1 MPGAAVRRPRRGPV
15 IALDALAV
23 AGGKTAYALL
33 VILGVATFAFALGHL
48 SGDPVDAMA
57 PPDASADDREALR
70 RRLGLDDSLVTQ
82 YGLFLGRAARGDL
95 GESWGQ
101 RRPALDAALDRL
113 PATLTL
119 TGAAMG
125 LAIAVGVPLGLA
137 GGSRRRGGARVA
149 GAVVSLLGQAV
160 PAFWLGSV
168 LILAFA
174 VERHWFPAAGLDGPW
189 SLVLPA
195 IALGLYPA
203 AMIVRLLS
211 VTLAEVRDEDWV
223 RTARGKGLRD
233 RLIVSRHMAPVIA
246 APMFAFV
253 AVQLGFLVGG
263 AVVVEAVFAY
273 PGLGRLALGAVQDR
287 DIPLVQAVVIVVG
300 SLTVVFSTVA
310 DVLGQLVDPRAR
322 GGRAM
327 SAAGMAR

>member
-1 MPGAAVRRPRRGPV
+1 MIAIDAFAVMARKV
-15 IALDALAV
+15 
-23 AGGKTAYALL
+23 AYALL

-57 PPDASADDREALR
+57 PPDASAAAREALR
-70 RRLGLDDSLVTQ
+70 RRLGLDDPIVTQ
-82 YGLFLGRAARGDL
+82 YGLFLGRVARGDL

-113 PATLTL
+113 PATLAL

-125 LAIAVGVPLGLA
+125 LALAVGVPLGLA
-137 GGSRRRGGARVA
+137 SGGRSRGPLRPLAS
-149 GAVVSLLGQAV
+149 VVILVGQAV
-160 PAFWLGSV
+160 PAFWFGSV

-174 VERHWFPAAGLDGPW
+174 VERRWFPASGLDGPR

-195 IALGLYPA
+195 VALGLYPA

-211 VTLAEVRDEDWV
+211 VTLADVRDQDWV
-223 RTARGKGLRD
+223 RTARGKGLRE
-233 RLIVSRHMAPVIA
+233 RVIVARHMAPAIA
-246 APMFAFV
+246 APVLAFLG
-253 AVQLGFLVGG
+253 VQLGFLVGG

-287 DIPLVQAVVIVVG
+287 DIPLIQAVVVVVG
-300 SLTVVFSTVA
+300 TLTVLSSTAA
-310 DVLGQLVDPRAR
+310 DLLGGSIDPRAGDR
-322 GGRAM
+322 R
-327 SAAGMAR
+327 SASAGASTW